1 MPRRRAQTRLAARRV
16 PRRSKAQPRTREMS
30 TLAHPTFNLAGSG
43 SFVGRELGVSEW
55 ITIDQGRIDQFAA
68 CTGDHQWLHVDVER
82 SRRESPYGGPIAH
95 GFLTLSLLAPTAF
108 DVFIRPAGIKQA
120 FNYGLERVRFITP
133 VKAGAR
139 VRNRIGLLSV
149 EERGAE
155 HLLLRTENKIE
166 IEAEEKPAMLAVALV
181 LVERGHANGRQPM
194 GATEQAAIEAD
205 ASQRLVDNATE
216 GMLGPNP
223 FIGFRPQDITAAF
236 GELARQ
242 AVQHPAMVLA
252 QEAALL
258 RELMAILS
266 GGSKLAAAPGDKRF
280 TDAAWQENPLYRI
293 CLQTYLAW
301 TNSVA
306 QFVDQSALDQRTKQR
321 VRFAASL
328 LTDALAPTNTLFG
341 NPAALRSTLA
351 SGGANLLAGLKNMLA
366 DMATNGSMPSQVDKG
381 AFKVGENLAL
391 SKGAVVLTTPVLELI
406 QYSPTSGTV
415 HARPHLIVPP
425 QINKFYFFD
434 LSPGRSIVEYLTQ
447 NQFQVFAIS
456 WRNPTAAERDWDM
469 QTYVAAIREAIET
482 ITDITNSPDVI
493 VHAACSGAMTATILA
508 AVLAAR
514 REPLIHAMTLMVAVL
529 GGNPDTQLGLFSTP
543 EVIAAAKLETMRR
556 GVLEGDEMSR
566 VFAWMRPNDLI
577 WSYWTNNYLMGNPP
591 PAFDILYWNN
601 DTTRLPAKFHGT
613 LIDIFTNDSL
623 LHPGQFKVLGV
634 PVDVSQIACDK
645 FIVAGLTDHITPWR
659 DGYRMARALG
669 GKNEFVLS
677 SSGHIQTL
685 INPIGGAKGKY
696 FVNPTLVPR
705 ADDWLSQAK
714 PVAGSWWEHW
724 RAWLAERSGEIR
736 AAPARLGNDRYPRG
750 ADAPGTYAS
759 AG

>member
-1 MPRRRAQTRLAARRV
+1 
-16 PRRSKAQPRTREMS
+16 MS
-30 TLAHPTFNLAGSG
+30 AM
-43 SFVGRELGVSEW
+43 E
-55 ITIDQGRIDQFAA
+55 
-68 CTGDHQWLHVDVER
+68 
-82 SRRESPYGGPIAH
+82 
-95 GFLTLSLLAPTAF
+95 
-108 DVFIRPAGIKQA
+108 RPA
-120 FNYGLERVRFITP
+120 
-133 VKAGAR
+133 
-139 VRNRIGLLSV
+139 V
-149 EERGAE
+149 ES
-155 HLLLRTENKIE
+155 
-166 IEAEEKPAMLAVALV
+166 
-181 LVERGHANGRQPM
+181 
-194 GATEQAAIEAD
+194 D
-205 ASQRLVDNATE
+205 ASQRLIENATE

-236 GELARQ
+236 RELAHQ
-242 AVQHPAMVLA
+242 AVRHPAMVLE

-258 RELMAILS
+258 RELIAILS
-266 GGSKLAAAPGDKRF
+266 GSSKLAAAPGDRRF
-280 TDAAWQENPLYRI
+280 ADAAWQDNPLYRI

-301 TNSVA
+301 A
-306 QFVDQSALDQRTKQR
+306 
-321 VRFAASL
+321 
-328 LTDALAPTNTLFG
+328 
-341 NPAALRSTLA
+341 
-351 SGGANLLAGLKNMLA
+351 KNMLA
-366 DMATNGSMPSQVDKG
+366 DMATNGAMPSQVDKS
-381 AFKVGENLAL
+381 AFKLGENLAL

-406 QYSPTSGTV
+406 QYSPATDAV

-482 ITDITNSPDVI
+482 ITDITSSPDVI

-577 WSYWTNNYLMGNPP
+577 WSYWTNNYLMGNAP

-601 DTTRLPAKFHGT
+601 DTTRLPAKFHST
-613 LIDIFTNDSL
+613 LIDIFANDWL
-623 LHPGQFKVLGV
+623 PNPGQFKMLGV

-669 GKNEFVLS
+669 GTNEFVLS
-677 SSGHIQTL
+677 SGGHIQTL
-685 INPIGGAKGKY
+685 INPVGGAKGKY

-724 RAWLAERSGEIR
+724 RAWLAARSGEMR
-736 AAPARLGNDRYPRG
+736 AAPARPGNDRYPHG
-750 ADAPGTYAS
+750 ADAPGTYVSAS
-759 AG
+759 